1 MELKLNIYSSTE
13 RDKNG
18 KRTIEKTY
26 KVDSYELLYG
36 TVEDVL
42 NLFDVESL
50 KTDEDVLRIVKSAK
64 NQVND
69 LLKDIFIGIA
79 DDELRRANFDEMALV
94 IVSVLKSSIN
104 EIIGKVK
111 NVMRV

>member
-18 KRTIEKTY
+18 KRKIDNTY
-26 KVDSYELLYG
+26 TVDSYELLYG

-69 LLKDIFIGIA
+69 LLKDIFIGIT
-79 DDELRRANFDEMALV
+79 DEELRRANFDEMAIV
-94 IVSVLKSSIN
+94 IINVLKSSLN
-104 EIIGKVK
+104 EIIGKAK